1 MTEPVHSSARIVLPF
16 LVLSVLFLSPSC
28 SAEEKATD
36 EGRSAMEIRSSA
48 FAPESK
54 IPLRHTCDG
63 EDLSPQLS
71 WSGVPDGVE
80 SFVLIMDD
88 PDAPPGT
95 WVHWLLYD
103 LPADI
108 RELPE
113 GLPRSESLD
122 GGGIQG
128 MCWGVDSFSRVG
140 YYGPCPPPGLPH
152 RYSFRLYALGAR
164 LGLPAKATKNQVLDA
179 MKGQVLAEAELV
191 GLYGR

>member
-1 MTEPVHSSARIVLPF
+1 MINPVYSSTRIVLPC
-16 LVLSVLFLSPSC
+16 LVLSVLFLTPSW
-28 SAEEKATD
+28 SVEEKATD

-48 FAPESK
+48 FDPESR

-71 WSGVPDGVE
+71 WSGVPEGVE

-95 WVHWLLYD
+95 WVHWLCYD
-103 LPADI
+103 LPGDV

-113 GLPRSESLD
+113 GLARSESLD

-152 RYSFRLYALGAR
+152 RYSFRLYALDAK
-164 LGLPAKATKNQVLDA
+164 LGLPPKATKKQVVEA
-179 MKGQVLAEAELV
+179 MKGRVLAEAELV
-191 GLYGR
+191 GLYER

>member
-1 MTEPVHSSARIVLPF
+1 
-16 LVLSVLFLSPSC
+16 
-28 SAEEKATD
+28 
-36 EGRSAMEIRSSA
+36 MEIRSLA
-48 FAPESK
+48 FDPETK
-54 IPLRHTCDG
+54 IPVRHTCDG

-71 WSGVPDGVE
+71 WSGVPEGVE

-103 LPADI
+103 LPGDV

-113 GLPRSESLD
+113 GLARSESLD

-152 RYSFRLYALGAR
+152 RYSFRIYALDAK
-164 LGLPAKATKNQVLDA
+164 LDLPPKATKKQVVEA
-179 MKGQVLAEAELV
+179 IKGRVLAEAEMV
-191 GLYGR
+191 GLFGR